1 MENFLYIYMYKG
13 ILQHLNNVRR
23 FGVFFVST
31 TQRLHNAIFPG
42 QGFHVQR
49 TGSETLHLGR

>member
-23 FGVFFVST
+23 FGVFFCFDYDM
-31 TQRLHNAIFPG
+31 HNAIFPG

-49 TGSETLHLGR
+49 TGSETLDLGR